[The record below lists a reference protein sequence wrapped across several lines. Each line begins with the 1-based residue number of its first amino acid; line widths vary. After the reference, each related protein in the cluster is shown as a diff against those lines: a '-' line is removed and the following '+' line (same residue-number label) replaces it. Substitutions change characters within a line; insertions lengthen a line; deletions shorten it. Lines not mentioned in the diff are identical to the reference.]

1 MKTKNF
7 SARRMFFSAVLLLT
21 AIQSARSDT
30 LTVTNLADSGPGTF
44 RDRIATSAS
53 GDTIRFGVIGTITL
67 NSQLTIS
74 HDLRVD
80 GPGIPFLKV
89 SGNYNSRVFNITA
102 GSVGLNNMVIS
113 DGRVVGTN
121 GAVGLNGENVSGGGI
136 RVASGASLGMSVC
149 IVSNNAVTGGQGGSQ
164 NQFGSSG
171 SGGNALGG
179 GIANFGKLTIT
190 PILLVGNF
198 AKGGAGGAISDGQF
212 PGVGGQGWGGGLYN
226 EDSATLIQC
235 TVSSNNATAGSG
247 LGGSGSGSGGG
258 IYTVANLGVFVS
270 TIASNLAT
278 GSGFDSGG
286 GIFSAGT
293 TTVRDA
299 TIAGN
304 SADFGGGLAGGAD
317 LGNTILGSNTAGSG
331 ADASGSISSSDY
343 NLIYNTDG
351 MTITG
356 VTAHNITGQNPM
368 LGFLRDNGGFD
379 FGGYP
384 TLTMAL
390 LSGSPA
396 IDQGKS
402 LNSDQRGAPKPF
414 DFPSIAN
421 AAGGNA
427 ADIGSFE
434 LGIPVL
440 AISKNSTNVALSWLA
455 SYGDFA
461 PEAAPTLT
469 SSWVALTNSII
480 RSNSKFILMDNAS
493 TGNRFYRL
501 KSRN

>member
-1 MKTKNF
+1 MLAGSN
-7 SARRMFFSAVLLLT
+7 SA
-21 AIQSARSDT
+21 QSNT
-30 LTVTNLADSGPGTF
+30 LIVTNLADSGPGTF

-53 GDTIRFGVIGTITL
+53 GDTITFGVFGTITL
-67 NSQLTIS
+67 NSQLTIPHS
-74 HDLRVD
+74 LRVE

-89 SGNYNSRVFNITA
+89 SGNKNGRVFNITA
-102 GSVGLNNMVIS
+102 GNAELYNMVIS

-121 GAVGLNGENVSGGGI
+121 GGVGLNGENVSGGGI
-136 RVASGASLGMSVC
+136 RVASGAKLTMSVC
-149 IVSNNAVTGGQGGSQ
+149 IVSNNVVTGGQGGSQ
-164 NQFGSSG
+164 DQFGSSG

-179 GIANFGKLTIT
+179 GIANFGTLTVT
-190 PILLVGNF
+190 PVLLVGNF
-198 AKGGAGGAISDGQF
+198 AKGGAGGSISDGQF
-212 PGVGGQGWGGGLYN
+212 PGVGGQAWGGGLYN
-226 EDSATLIQC
+226 EGSATLIQC
-235 TVSSNNATAGSG
+235 TVSSNNAAAGSG
-247 LGGSGSGSGGG
+247 LGGPGSGSGGG
-258 IYTVANLGVFVS
+258 IYTVANLGLFVS
-270 TIASNLAT
+270 TVASNIAT
-278 GSGFDSGG
+278 GSTFDSGG
-286 GIFSAGT
+286 GISGSGT
-293 TTVRDA
+293 TTVRDT

-317 LGNTILGSNTAGSG
+317 FGNTILGANMAGSG
-331 ADASGSISSSDY
+331 ADGSGSIISSDY

-351 MTITG
+351 VTITG
-356 VTAHNITGQNPM
+356 VTTHNITGQNPL

-396 IDQGKS
+396 IDQG
-402 LNSDQRGAPKPF
+402 NSSNNDQRGAPKPF
-414 DFPSIAN
+414 DFISIPN

-427 ADIGSFE
+427 ADIGAFE

-455 SYGDFA
+455 NYGDFA

-469 SSWVALTNSII
+469 NNFVTLTNSII
-480 RSNSKFILMDNAS
+480 RSDSRLILMDNAS
-493 TGNRFYRL
+493 TGSRFYRL